1 MDDRMEPN
9 ESPKR
14 KMSEMI
20 SDMGAGFISVGKTLE
35 ERQNRLTAVCSAWNM
50 ACVSPENRQQQ
61 LQQYAESYRRFN
73 PTISP
78 DDLAKIVK
86 DMETLIERKLKNV
99 PRRSSANR
107 RCESRAGRGR
117 LPHRSRL
124 GSIEVT
130 ARKRSASGD

>member
-14 KMSEMI
+14 KMSEVI
-20 SDMGAGFISVGKTLE
+20 SDMAAGFISVGKTLTE
-35 ERQNRLTAVCSAWNM
+35 SQNRLIAVCSAWNM
-50 ACVSPENRQQQ
+50 ACASPENRQQQ

-86 DMETLIERKLKNV
+86 DMETLIERKLRMFPDDHRQIVDARVV
-99 PRRSSANR
+99 PVGADFRIKVASAQ
-107 RCESRAGRGR
+107 
-117 LPHRSRL
+117 
-124 GSIEVT
+124 T
-130 ARKRSASGD
+130 K

>member
-1 MDDRMEPN
+1 MN
-9 ESPKR
+9 EHSDPSEAPRR

-20 SDMGAGFISVGKTLE
+20 SEIGAGFISVGKTLT

-50 ACVSPENRQQQ
+50 ACASPENREQQ

-86 DMETLIERKLKNV
+86 DMETLIERKLKMFPDDHRQIVDASVV
-99 PRRSSANR
+99 PVGVDFR
-107 RCESRAGRGR
+107 
-117 LPHRSRL
+117 
-124 GSIEVT
+124 IEVAS
-130 ARKRSASGD
+130 ARSK

>member
-14 KMSEMI
+14 KMSEVI
-20 SDMGAGFISVGKTLE
+20 SDMAAGFISVGKTLT
-35 ERQNRLTAVCSAWNM
+35 ERQNRLIAVCSAWNM
-50 ACVSPENRQQQ
+50 ACASPENRRQQ

-86 DMETLIERKLKNV
+86 DMETLIERKLRMFPDDHRQIVDARVV
-99 PRRSSANR
+99 PVGADFR
-107 RCESRAGRGR
+107 
-117 LPHRSRL
+117 
-124 GSIEVT
+124 IEVAS
-130 ARKRSASGD
+130 ARSK